1 MGARGVLIVY
11 KWAMCGQC
19 VASPLLALELRSIF
33 INERRPSGLQA
44 SRLGTGAYIVR
55 FRDYPETLVNE
66 RSSAPGFT
74 LRAR

>member
-33 INERRPSGLQA
+33 YKRAPPFRP

-66 RSSAPGFT
+66 KSSAPGFT